1 MKNII
6 VLELA
11 FLKYYGIIYYT
22 SKKLW
27 SHRLIFHELLIA
39 HVTDVGFTQR
49 PIYKLYTRV

>member
-6 VLELA
+6 VLELT
-11 FLKYYGIIYYT
+11 FLKCYGIIDYT

-39 HVTDVGFTQR
+39 QVADVGFTQR
-49 PIYKLYTRV
+49 PIYKL